1 MLLYVS
7 IKVACGSVSFPR
19 LRGEGWDGGQRAE
32 ANTARRGQHS
42 AQKSANPQKVKNP
55 PAGET
60 SLRYQILDA

>member
-7 IKVACGSVSFPR
+7 IKVACGSISFPR
-19 LRGEGWDGGQRAE
+19 LRGKVGMGDSAE
-32 ANTARRGQHS
+32 ANTARRGQRS
-42 AQKSANPQKVKNP
+42 AQKVKNP